1 MAISGNHYRLLK
13 EHAPL
18 FKRGGALLE
27 IGEANWFG
35 DTEPEFVLVQPRWKD
50 TAEKILKATKP
61 DLFDIAKDCYRE
73 LFAPSIVESVDLGGT
88 KNAMRQDLNGLL
100 KLPRRY
106 DVVMNHGTAEHV
118 FSCAQVFYS
127 IHHACLPG
135 GYMVH
140 DAPLNPVDHGFY
152 NFNPTLYYDLAWANK
167 YELISL
173 SVYWIGGQI
182 KRFETRD
189 QFHAGWSFAPN
200 AFMYVVMRKGDDAT
214 FKIPQQG
221 VYDGR
226 LSEAGMKSWEN
237 NR

>member
-18 FKRGGALLE
+18 FKRGGSLLE

-35 DTEPEFVLVQPRWKD
+35 DVEPTFLIGSPK
-50 TAEKILKATKP
+50 L
-61 DLFDIAKDCYRE
+61 DLFQIAKACYQD

-88 KNAMRQDLNGLL
+88 EKAWRQDLNGVL
-100 KLPRRY
+100 KLPRKY

-118 FSCAQVFYS
+118 FSVGQVFYS
-127 IHHACLPG
+127 IHHATLPG

-152 NFNPTLYYDLAWANK
+152 NLNPTLFYDLAYAND

-173 SVYWIGGQI
+173 SVYWIGGVI

-189 QFHAGWSFAPN
+189 DFHAGWSFAPN
-200 AFMYVVMRKGDDAT
+200 AFLYVVMRKTNDAP
-214 FKIPQQG
+214 FKIPMQG

-226 LSEAGMKSWEN
+226 LSEAGVKSWQD